1 MLADGAQVFA
11 FFYGMAAGALI
22 CLFVIALVKRF
33 HARNPSVD
41 AYTTD
46 GLQSIVDERRQREA
60 RATGT
65 ETT

>member
-11 FFYGMAAGALI
+11 FFYGMAAGALM

-41 AYTTD
+41 DYTTD
-46 GLQSIVDERRQREA
+46 GLQSIVDERRRKESL
-60 RATGT
+60 
-65 ETT
+65 